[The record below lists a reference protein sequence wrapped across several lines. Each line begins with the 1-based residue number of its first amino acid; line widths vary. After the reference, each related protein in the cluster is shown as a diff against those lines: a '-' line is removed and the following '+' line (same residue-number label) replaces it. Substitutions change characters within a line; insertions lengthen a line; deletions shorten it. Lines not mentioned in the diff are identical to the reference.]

1 VNISFAKRLI
11 RHDEEEQELQQRKAE
26 RDFVRGVLRRRHV
39 FQNSVRDQCEGLA
52 EEETDEES
60 RGGDGGGDR
69 TEQGLFADSSSEAES
84 DVAEG
89 VWQVYL
95 GNEADT
101 AQQEK
106 YEEGEEDQEAEEG
119 KEAQYPEA
127 ELEAGSDGEE
137 GEGEDGV
144 DGVDGVDSSIFACRP
159 ATPIDYEYEV
169 MNEYFEDLPRV
180 CVPVKHESMGRDYR
194 ARRGRTDWD
203 TMQSEY

>member
-1 VNISFAKRLI
+1 MSISFAKRLI

-26 RDFVRGVLRRRHV
+26 RDFVREVLRRRHV
-39 FQNSVRDQCEGLA
+39 FQTSVRGHCEGLA
-52 EEETDEES
+52 EEETDGEG
-60 RGGDGGGDR
+60 RGGDGGGNR
-69 TEQGLFADSSSEAES
+69 TEQGLLADPSSEAES

-89 VWQVYL
+89 VWQIYL
-95 GNEADT
+95 GKEAGT

-106 YEEGEEDQEAEEG
+106 YEEGKEDQEAEEG
-119 KEAQYPEA
+119 EEAQYPEA
-127 ELEAGSDGEE
+127 DLEAGSDGEE
-137 GEGEDGV
+137 GEGEDGE
-144 DGVDGVDSSIFACRP
+144 DGVDSSIFACRP
-159 ATPIDYEYEV
+159 DTPIDYEYEV